1 VTRGAVRRRF
11 SKIRGTLARE
21 KIEMSKLRLSM
32 ACWNYDRTRALLE
45 DRVPIDGI
53 DLNYINIPV
62 EETFFRM
69 IRHREFDIAEMSL
82 SSYTLSLFRD
92 PQPFVAIPV
101 FPSRS
106 FRHSC
111 IFINRNSGITEPKD
125 LIGKRVGNPE
135 YQLTACVWIR
145 GILSDEYKIPV
156 SSVTYFRGGEETP
169 GRTEKQTVSLPP
181 EIRLENI
188 AQDKTLSNMLDAG
201 EIDAIYSP
209 RTPSCI
215 ARKSPNVR
223 LLFED
228 YETMEREY
236 YQRTRIFPIMHTV
249 VIRREVYEK
258 NPWVAQSLYKAFV
271 LAQREV
277 YEDLYETAALKFML
291 PWLIR
296 HAEDTRK
303 LMGENFWPYGL
314 EPNVHALSTFL
325 RYSHEQ
331 GLAKRLL
338 TPQELFVPESLESFK
353 I

>member
-1 VTRGAVRRRF
+1 
-11 SKIRGTLARE
+11 
-21 KIEMSKLRLSM
+21 MSKLRLSM

-69 IRHREFDIAEMSL
+69 IRHREFDVAEMSL

-111 IFINRNSGITEPKD
+111 IFINRNSGISEPKD

-145 GILSDEYKIPV
+145 GILSDDYKVPV

-169 GRTEKQTVSLPP
+169 GRTEKQKVSLPP
-181 EIRLENI
+181 EIRLETI
-188 AQDKTLSNMLDAG
+188 AEDKTLSNMLDSG
-201 EIDAIYSP
+201 EIDAIFSP

-228 YETMEREY
+228 YEPKEREY

-271 LAQREV
+271 QAQREV

-291 PWLIR
+291 PWLVR

-314 EPNVHALSTFL
+314 EPNLLALSTFL
-325 RYSHEQ
+325 RYAHEQ

>member
-1 VTRGAVRRRF
+1 
-11 SKIRGTLARE
+11 
-21 KIEMSKLRLSM
+21 M

-45 DRVPIDGI
+45 ERIPIDGI

-69 IRHREFDIAEMSL
+69 IRHREFDVAEMSL

-92 PQPFVAIPV
+92 PKPFVAIPV
-101 FPSRS
+101 FPSRC

-111 IFINRNSGITEPKD
+111 VFINRHGSVREPKD

-145 GILSDEYKIPV
+145 GILSDEYKVPV
-156 SSVTYFRGGEETP
+156 SSVTYLRGGEETP

-188 AQDKTLSNMLDAG
+188 PEDKTLSQMLNDG

-209 RTPSCI
+209 RTPS
-215 ARKSPNVR
+215 SFGQGTGNVR
-223 LLFED
+223 YLFED
-228 YETMEREY
+228 YETVEREY
-236 YQRTRIFPIMHTV
+236 YERTRIFPIMHTV
-249 VIRREVYEK
+249 VIRREIYEK

-296 HAEDTRK
+296 HARDTRK
-303 LMGENFWPYGL
+303 LMGDDFWPYGV
-314 EPNVHALSTFL
+314 EPNVKALSTFL

-338 TPQELFVPESLESFK
+338 TPQELFVPESLEAFK

>member
-1 VTRGAVRRRF
+1 
-11 SKIRGTLARE
+11 
-21 KIEMSKLRLSM
+21 MSKLRLAM

-45 DRVPIDGI
+45 ERVPIDGI
-53 DLNYINIPV
+53 DLTYINLPV

-69 IRHREFDIAEMSL
+69 IRHREFDVAEMSL

-92 PQPFVAIPV
+92 PKPFVAIPV
-101 FPSRS
+101 FPSRY

-111 IFINRNSGITEPKD
+111 IFINCNSGIREPKD

-145 GILSDEYKIPV
+145 GILSDEYNVPV
-156 SSVTYFRGGEETP
+156 SSVIYLRGGEETP
-169 GRTEKQTVSLPP
+169 GRTEKQAVSLPP

-188 AQDKTLSNMLDAG
+188 PEDKTLSRMLDSG

-209 RTPSCI
+209 RTPSCVSQ
-215 ARKSPNVR
+215 RSPNVG
-223 LLFED
+223 LLFEN
-228 YETMEREY
+228 YESLEREY
-236 YQRTRIFPIMHTV
+236 YQRTKIFPIMHTI
-249 VIRREVYEK
+249 VIRREVYEQH
-258 NPWVAQSLYKAFV
+258 PWIAQSLYKAFV

-277 YEDLYETAALKFML
+277 YEDLRETAALKFML
-291 PWLIR
+291 PWLVR
-296 HAEDTRK
+296 HAEETRK
-303 LMGENFWPYGL
+303 LMGDDFWPYGV
-314 EPNVHALSTFL
+314 EPNRRGLSTFL

-338 TPQELFVPESLESFK
+338 TPEELFVPEALESFK